1 MAQEEKVKEICKY
14 YTHRIDCIL
23 ERLFKQ
29 KQYMSV
35 IEIAEYRAK
44 VQAMLDI
51 VRDLERIDWSVQS

>member
-1 MAQEEKVKEICKY
+1 MTQKEQVGEICKY
-14 YTHRIDCIL
+14 YTKRIDRIL
-23 ERLFKQ
+23 ERLFYQ

-51 VRDLERIDWSVQS
+51 VRDLERINWEVQ